1 MFLKELV
8 GERVTI
14 ELSKEELV
22 KLRILLGKLKRL
34 SECKGQPPLSED
46 QLFLIWQLGT
56 FKDIATRGMVDSLNV
71 RSFNTMFGT
80 KGKFTDN
87 KENLES
93 VKHQAIV

>member
-22 KLRILLGKLKRL
+22 KLKILLGKLKRL
-34 SECKGQPPLSED
+34 TECKEQPPLSED

-71 RSFNTMFGT
+71 RSFNTLFGVD
-80 KGKFTDN
+80 KKFTEDTE
-87 KENLES
+87 KS
-93 VKHQAIV
+93 K

>member
-34 SECKGQPPLSED
+34 TECKGQPPLSED

-71 RSFNTMFGT
+71 RSFNTLFGVD
-80 KGKFTDN
+80 KNFTEDME
-87 KENLES
+87 KS
-93 VKHQAIV
+93 K

>member
-34 SECKGQPPLSED
+34 SECKGQPSLSED

-71 RSFNTMFGT
+71 RSFNTLFGAD
-80 KGKFTDN
+80 KKFTEDTE
-87 KENLES
+87 KS
-93 VKHQAIV
+93 K

>member
-8 GERVTI
+8 GDRVTI
-14 ELSKEELV
+14 EFSKEELV

-34 SECKGQPPLSED
+34 TECKGQPPLSED

-71 RSFNTMFGT
+71 RSFNTLFGVD
-80 KGKFTDN
+80 KKFTEDTE
-87 KENLES
+87 KS
-93 VKHQAIV
+93 K

>member
-34 SECKGQPPLSED
+34 TECKGQSPLSED

-71 RSFNTMFGT
+71 RSFNTLFGVD
-80 KGKFTDN
+80 KKFTED
-87 KENLES
+87 KEKS
-93 VKHQAIV
+93 K

>member
-71 RSFNTMFGT
+71 RSFNTLFGVD
-80 KGKFTDN
+80 KKFTEDTE
-87 KENLES
+87 KS
-93 VKHQAIV
+93 K

>member
-22 KLRILLGKLKRL
+22 KLKILLGKLKRL
-34 SECKGQPPLSED
+34 TECKGQPPLSED

-71 RSFNTMFGT
+71 RSFNTLFGVD
-80 KGKFTDN
+80 KKFTED
-87 KENLES
+87 KEKS
-93 VKHQAIV
+93 K

>member
-71 RSFNTMFGT
+71 RSFNTLFGVD
-80 KGKFTDN
+80 KKFTEDME
-87 KENLES
+87 KS
-93 VKHQAIV
+93 K